1 MTLPPS
7 DLHKRGYSFLKH
19 SPLLLLFQSEYK
31 ATELTLQLQNA
42 RDDAENDERRRQR
55 KLADSDERKQQL
67 QEKVCT
73 SAYQDRRGRRGR
85 VERGVRSPTW
95 RIF

>member
-1 MTLPPS
+1 MQCET
-7 DLHKRGYSFLKH
+7 R
-19 SPLLLLFQSEYK
+19 LLMFQSEYK
-31 ATELTLQLQNA
+31 TTELTLQLQNA

-73 SAYQDRRGRRGR
+73 SACQVGEGQSEACG
-85 VERGVRSPTW
+85 VEYEYV
-95 RIF
+95 ICF

>member
-1 MTLPPS
+1 M
-7 DLHKRGYSFLKH
+7 
-19 SPLLLLFQSEYK
+19 FQSEYK
-31 ATELTLQLQNA
+31 TTELSLQLQNA

-73 SAYQDRRGRRGR
+73 SAVPGGGGAKL
-85 VERGVRSPTW
+85 VESNLSYAFEEHRFPAG
-95 RIF
+95 